1 MAEPAASTETSGFT
15 EEERNEL
22 KALIA
27 EAVGS
32 AKPPAGE
39 PAKPE
44 LKRPTDDEWD
54 GMSDR
59 AKESWV
65 RKLVDG
71 RLAEL
76 AKEDEDAQLRAK
88 VDAIAAEKDKKPEPE
103 AAPSVV
109 SKLQKFLWGEPK
121 E

>member
-1 MAEPAASTETSGFT
+1 MPDPASSTETSGFT

-32 AKPPAGE
+32 ANPPAGE

-54 GMSDR
+54 AMSDR

-71 RLAEL
+71 RLDEL
-76 AKEDEDAQLRAK
+76 AKEDEAAQLRAK
-88 VDAIAAEKDKKPEPE
+88 VDALAAEKKEPEPE
-103 AAPSVV
+103 KAPSVV
-109 SKLQKFLWGEPK
+109 TKLQKFLWGEPK